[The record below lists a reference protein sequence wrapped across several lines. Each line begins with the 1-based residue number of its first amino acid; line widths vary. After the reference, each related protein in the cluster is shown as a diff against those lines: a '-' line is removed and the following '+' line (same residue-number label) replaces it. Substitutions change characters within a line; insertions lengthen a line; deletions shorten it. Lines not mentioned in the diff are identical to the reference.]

1 MSDNEL
7 EVDYQSLA
15 NQINAKIQEAAEAMK
30 AANAL
35 AKAAGFKAITIDQY
49 SDEEMD
55 EEELEKTES
64 LGDLVDIYPLFN
76 ELDEAGW
83 RTSSIGC

>member
-15 NQINAKIQEAAEAMK
+15 DQINAKIQEAAEAMK

-35 AKAAGFKAITIDQY
+35 AKEAGIKAMAIGPYD
-49 SDEEMD
+49 DDMD
-55 EEELEKTES
+55 EEESEKVEVLS
-64 LGDLVDIYPLFN
+64 DLVDIYPLFR